1 MAVVCMDLHVFA
13 ERAVLRRATG
23 SGAEVAHLRAK
34 VVAALAA
41 VGARATGMGRVNGHS
56 ATHWQYVRERARI
69 YYFPGRLVP
78 EDKGA
83 LWDEIA
89 VSAVDVVVQV
99 RAANA
104 GGADLHQ
111 DFVCGDMRSLDFRGS
126 QVAGTV

>member
-1 MAVVCMDLHVFA
+1 MRMDLHVFA

-23 SGAEVAHLRAK
+23 SGAEVAHLRTE

-41 VGARATGMGRVNGHS
+41 AGACATGMGWVNGHS
-56 ATHWQYVRERARI
+56 AARWQYVRERACI
-69 YYFPGRLVP
+69 DDFPGRLVP

-99 RAANA
+99 RTTDA
-104 GGADLHQ
+104 GGANLH
-111 DFVCGDMRSLDFRGS
+111 
-126 QVAGTV
+126 